1 MSSEREPLIAG
12 FDVGGTSVRAALVA
26 ADGRLVGPTIDEP
39 RRPDALGQVRDLRER
54 LVAGAAADG
63 RSVARTGLCVAGS
76 VEAGTGRIASAPTAP
91 ALVGLRPGE
100 PGSGLG
106 IDALAN
112 DANAAL
118 VGEWRFGAAR
128 GVGDAVGIF
137 VGTGVGGAAI
147 TAGRQLLG
155 ASGVALEAGHI
166 VVDPDGP
173 SCGCGGAGCLEQVA
187 SGTAL
192 ARRFAGTTGGPADAR
207 AAARAARAGD
217 PDAVRLFAD
226 LGRRLGVA
234 VATMANLFNPEVV
247 VVGGGVA
254 DVSDLFLEDLRAA
267 AHRHMTTVTGRDARI
282 VVGGLGRFAG
292 VAGAAVLASTGVWD
306 D

>member
-1 MSSEREPLIAG
+1 MSSGRESLTAG

-26 ADGRLVGPTIDEP
+26 VDGRLVGSTIDEP
-39 RRPDALGQVRDLRER
+39 RRPDALGQVQDLRER
-54 LVAGAAADG
+54 LVADAAADG
-63 RSVARTGLCVAGS
+63 RPVVRTGLCIAGS
-76 VEAGTGRIASAPTAP
+76 VDASTARIVSAPTAP
-91 ALVGLRPGE
+91 ALIGLQPRA
-100 PGSGLG
+100 PGSGLD

-147 TAGRQLLG
+147 IAGRQLLG
-155 ASGVALEAGHI
+155 ASGVALEVGHI

-173 SCGCGGAGCLEQVA
+173 SCACGGAGCLEQVA

-192 ARRFAGTTGGPADAR
+192 ARRFSEATGEPADAR
-207 AAARAARAGD
+207 AAARAARAGN
-217 PDAVRLFAD
+217 PAAVSLFSE
-226 LGRRLGVA
+226 LGHRLGTA
-234 VATMANLFNPEVV
+234 VATLANLFNPEVV
-247 VVGGGVA
+247 VIGGGVA
-254 DVSDLFLEDLRAA
+254 DVSDLFLGDLRAA
-267 AHRHMTTVTGRDARI
+267 ARKHMTTVTGRDARI

-292 VAGAAVLASTGVWD
+292 VTGAAALASTGVWHD
-306 D
+306 

>member
-26 ADGRLVGPTIDEP
+26 VDGRLVGSTIDEP

-54 LVAGAAADG
+54 LVAEAAAGG
-63 RSVARTGLCVAGS
+63 RTVVRTGLCVAGS

-91 ALVGLRPGE
+91 ALVGLQPRE

-106 IDALAN
+106 IDAL
-112 DANAAL
+112 
-118 VGEWRFGAAR
+118 
-128 GVGDAVGIF
+128 
-137 VGTGVGGAAI
+137 
-147 TAGRQLLG
+147 
-155 ASGVALEAGHI
+155 
-166 VVDPDGP
+166 
-173 SCGCGGAGCLEQVA
+173 
-187 SGTAL
+187 
-192 ARRFAGTTGGPADAR
+192 
-207 AAARAARAGD
+207 
-217 PDAVRLFAD
+217 
-226 LGRRLGVA
+226 
-234 VATMANLFNPEVV
+234 ANLFNPEVV

-267 AHRHMTTVTGRDARI
+267 ARKHMTTVTGRDARI

-292 VAGAAVLASTGVWD
+292 VAGVAALASTGVWD